1 MMQDQLQNA
10 MTQEFSLKSRKPVG
24 GVWHWA
30 AGAFFSAQWLKTNGP
45 VFFDSAMTTPIG
57 NAIQQQMYG
66 AMLQAMAQ
74 RMMRPGMTH
83 EQASPWLH
91 R

>member
-1 MMQDQLQNA
+1 MYMDQDYLEADYMRMMQDQLQNA

-45 VFFDSAMTTPIG
+45 VFP
-57 NAIQQQMYG
+57 
-66 AMLQAMAQ
+66 
-74 RMMRPGMTH
+74 
-83 EQASPWLH
+83 
-91 R
+91 